1 VLKGVKA
8 SFVFQ
13 EPIKEGACGAPAVV
27 ELTRIGR
34 GATTVELTPPARL
47 TCDMVVALDK
57 WLREDVQPLA
67 RKHLGG
73 PVVQIQTMSSYSCR
87 NAYGRKL
94 SRLSEHGRA
103 NALDIGGFRTHAGK
117 SAYVLTSWGLT
128 AREIKAIV
136 AKAEAEAKR
145 QAEAAV
151 AAKAAAAQDVQ
162 RVRAGQASGAIA
174 AGDVSVPG
182 SGSAAASTATLGVS
196 GGVGPPPRAGIAPM
210 PIEPR
215 TEPFGISPNRL
226 GGPKSRGGKPAG
238 KRSQSANA
246 AEDIPESQRTSF
258 MRDVHARACKHFGT
272 VLGPEANN
280 AHKNH
285 FHLDMAER
293 IRGNFCE

>member
-1 VLKGVKA
+1 VLKSVSA
-8 SFVFQ
+8 SYTFQ
-13 EPIKEGACGAPAVV
+13 EPIKEGACGAPAVL
-27 ELTRIGR
+27 ELASIGR
-34 GATTVELTPPARL
+34 GRSTVELDPPARL

-103 NALDIGGFRTHAGK
+103 NALDIGGFKTHAGR

-136 AKAEAEAKR
+136 AKAEAKR
-145 QAEAAV
+145 QAEAA
-151 AAKAAAAQDVQ
+151 AAKAA
-162 RVRAGQASGAIA
+162 
-174 AGDVSVPG
+174 
-182 SGSAAASTATLGVS
+182 GSAADVQDARLHQSGKVTAAGAGAPAPAAASAATLGVADRATS
-196 GGVGPPPRAGIAPM
+196 PPGASITPLSV
-210 PIEPR
+210 EPR
-215 TEPFGISPNRL
+215 TESFGMSPSRL
-226 GGPKSRGGKPAG
+226 GGPKSKGEKPSAAKRAESVKAG
-238 KRSQSANA
+238 
-246 AEDIPESQRTSF
+246 EDIPESERISF

-285 FHLDMAER
+285 FHLDMAGR
-293 IRGNFCE
+293 KRGNFCE